1 MNVFSKVDDE
11 SCIGD
16 WLKNTVDET
25 ITKKILRGFV
35 SNISVIKV
43 IMIQQYLLYIFYEDA
58 QFMSIFYNCYA
69 IQYFHY
75 LYQLDDPFQ

>member
-25 ITKKILRGFV
+25 ITKKKF
-35 SNISVIKV
+35 
-43 IMIQQYLLYIFYEDA
+43 
-58 QFMSIFYNCYA
+58 
-69 IQYFHY
+69 
-75 LYQLDDPFQ
+75 

>member
-43 IMIQQYLLYIFYEDA
+43 IMI
-58 QFMSIFYNCYA
+58 
-69 IQYFHY
+69 
-75 LYQLDDPFQ
+75 